1 MSPVLTA
8 ARFHSNSQLCTEKL
22 NCLYFPLSL
31 SDISGHPEQLWGWL
45 GMGQCATKT
54 DSTNTTTSPPGKLA
68 RSRSFAV
75 TSLSSPQTS
84 VMDGDDPEDYYSDDF
99 DEDEDDPIECS
110 SDNDDVYMESHA
122 VSPFQQGSPA
132 MEAMPSYSYLENDSP
147 RWLKL

>member
-1 MSPVLTA
+1 
-8 ARFHSNSQLCTEKL
+8 
-22 NCLYFPLSL
+22 
-31 SDISGHPEQLWGWL
+31 
-45 GMGQCATKT
+45 MGQCATKT
-54 DSTNTTTSPPGKLA
+54 DSTNTNSPIGKLA
-68 RSRSFAV
+68 RSRSFTV
-75 TSLSSPQTS
+75 TSLHTPHTS

-122 VSPFQQGSPA
+122 VSPCHQGSLA